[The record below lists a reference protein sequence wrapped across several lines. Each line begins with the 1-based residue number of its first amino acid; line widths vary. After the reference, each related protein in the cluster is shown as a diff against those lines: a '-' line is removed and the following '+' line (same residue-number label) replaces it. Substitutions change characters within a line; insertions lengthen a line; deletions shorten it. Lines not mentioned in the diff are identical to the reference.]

1 MRMLTIIGGVL
12 MLLTGIFCFINPG
25 QTFLAIAFVIG
36 LVMVLNG
43 LIHICAYMMGR
54 GLNNKGDNNGWILT
68 DALITLLL
76 GILVLCNQLVADTAI
91 PLVFG
96 MWVLVSGILR
106 IEAATHIN
114 LERKRENF
122 RITMITGVMTVVVGL
137 FGFINPLVM
146 FLSTVVLMGFFMVMQ
161 GINIIELGIDMP
173 HQRKA
178 YVKIYKRKRE
188 PVRIT
193 PEEETE
199 EKVQE
204 LVSTMRG
211 DEKGNLSDVTAEFYC
226 RLAIGGAFR
235 KTAETLEETI
245 KRADDE
251 MYKNKHFVRKA

>member
-1 MRMLTIIGGVL
+1 MRMLTIIGGAL

-43 LIHICAYMMGR
+43 LIHICAYMLGR
-54 GLNNKGDNNGWILT
+54 GWNNKGDNNGWILT

-76 GILVLCNQLVADTAI
+76 G
-91 PLVFG
+91 FG

-114 LERKRENF
+114 RERKRQNF
-122 RITMITGVMTVVVGL
+122 RITMITGVLTVVVGL

-146 FLSTVVLMGFFMVMQ
+146 FLSTVVLLGFFMVMQ

-173 HQRKA
+173 HQKKS

-188 PVRIT
+188 PIRIT

-204 LVSTMRG
+204 RLQAKHEEEVDAVIG
-211 DEKGNLSDVTAEFYC
+211 DIHAKL
-226 RLAIGGAFR
+226 
-235 KTAETLEETI
+235 
-245 KRADDE
+245 
-251 MYKNKHFVRKA
+251 

>member
-96 MWVLVSGILR
+96 MWCWYPAYCVSRRPLIS
-106 IEAATHIN
+106 TW
-114 LERKRENF
+114 RESGKTF
-122 RITMITGVMTVVVGL
+122 
-137 FGFINPLVM
+137 
-146 FLSTVVLMGFFMVMQ
+146 
-161 GINIIELGIDMP
+161 
-173 HQRKA
+173 
-178 YVKIYKRKRE
+178 
-188 PVRIT
+188 
-193 PEEETE
+193 
-199 EKVQE
+199 
-204 LVSTMRG
+204 VS
-211 DEKGNLSDVTAEFYC
+211 L
-226 RLAIGGAFR
+226 
-235 KTAETLEETI
+235 
-245 KRADDE
+245 
-251 MYKNKHFVRKA
+251 